1 MLAMPVALYR
11 IRWPTKPENSKSC
24 VYVWGFWVWE
34 YMMTDNPFVAVE
46 YSSHICW
53 WHHPTNKGWQS
64 CAKDICI
71 MEHSSI
77 SAESK
82 SQSLFLIKTQGVFY
96 FVNFLC
102 FYTTFFTHGFVFLFS
117 ILCFGFRFLLI
128 YKWVMF
134 RITKKQFFN
143 CVPLKEIV
151 ILCIEVVMI
160 FGMSSIF
167 FCKHCIT
174 WLCFV
179 LNPSGVWVPW
189 NVGLCKD

>member
-1 MLAMPVALYR
+1 MC
-11 IRWPTKPENSKSC
+11 ENGSSYLVFETYLPLMIWHSVLKSPLMI
-24 VYVWGFWVWE
+24 WNF
-34 YMMTDNPFVAVE
+34 
-46 YSSHICW
+46 
-53 WHHPTNKGWQS
+53 
-64 CAKDICI
+64 
-71 MEHSSI
+71 
-77 SAESK
+77 
-82 SQSLFLIKTQGVFY
+82 KTHGVFY

-102 FYTTFFTHGFVFLFS
+102 FYTRFFTHGFVFVFS

-134 RITKKQFFN
+134 QITKKQFLN

-160 FGMSSIF
+160 VGMSSNF

-179 LNPSGVWVPW
+179 LNPSGAWVPW